1 MSKMSAP
8 PTPRGLGHG
17 RTDVRK
23 CPTCPTCPDGEK
35 GGKTL
40 IPLHTVD
47 ISFSILRRFR
57 PALPLLTISSSLVC
71 SLLERSVKF
80 TKRDL
85 RT

>member
-1 MSKMSAP
+1 MPLQAEEQNRAGDAKPQSS
-8 PTPRGLGHG
+8 
-17 RTDVRK
+17 
-23 CPTCPTCPDGEK
+23 
-35 GGKTL
+35 L
-40 IPLHTVD
+40 IAFRRVD
-47 ISFSILRRFR
+47 IPSSIPRRFR